1 MPCMSLTSCSL
12 VVSVV
17 GELGSAGAGPGL
29 LGLCFPI
36 TRWSGGGTPAG
47 HAGGQAPLGCSLGSL
62 WRNQRAVAV
71 GKCVMLM
78 F

>member
-1 MPCMSLTSCSL
+1 MPCVSLTSCSL

-36 TRWSGGGTPAG
+36 TQWSGGGTPAG
-47 HAGGQAPLGCSLGSL
+47 HHWGAAWEASGEIKGLLLLES
-62 WRNQRAVAV
+62 V
-71 GKCVMLM
+71 
-78 F
+78 